1 MSVKEKVDAAFEEFR
16 EYLVSLLGDH
26 HGVHSTVDDAKAAIQ
41 AHVPVDVV
49 QTEDTSNAGVAGTVP
64 STTDTEATPTT
75 GEVGG
80 EPKPNDPPAA

>member
-41 AHVPVDVV
+41 AHVPDEEPATQDASTAVASTDVV
-49 QTEDTSNAGVAGTVP
+49 VEDP
-64 STTDTEATPTT
+64 LPHQD
-75 GEVGG
+75 
-80 EPKPNDPPAA
+80 PKPAE